1 MTTNLHSV
9 QLFVP
14 FRKPERGMSD
24 GDIFKADIRNSE
36 VTFEIRMER
45 IEYRVI

>member
-1 MTTNLHSV
+1 MQRTFRRLPVFQYQKCSLGEFKTNLHSV

-24 GDIFKADIRNSE
+24 GDI
-36 VTFEIRMER
+36 
-45 IEYRVI
+45 